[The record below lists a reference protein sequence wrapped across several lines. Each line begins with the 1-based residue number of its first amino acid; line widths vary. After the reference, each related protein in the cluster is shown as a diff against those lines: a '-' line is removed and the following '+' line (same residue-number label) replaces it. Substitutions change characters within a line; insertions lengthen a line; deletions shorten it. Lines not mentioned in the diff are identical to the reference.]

1 MLRCRV
7 LISFNIYTTFIKSMK
22 PDNLPDRNVSG
33 LVTVSDFY
41 GYQHEPIESALKN
54 AQIPYQLEFYVY
66 RNGAF
71 RVYVSEQYLE
81 AARELCNSSEFWSVF

>member
-41 GYQHEPIESALKN
+41 AHQHEAIKSALKN
-54 AQIPYQLEFYVY
+54 SQIPHQLEFYVY

-71 RVYVSEQYLE
+71 RVYVPEQYL
-81 AARELCNSSEFWSVF
+81 